1 MRGLRPRFNLDWSR
15 GSPSFAG
22 SAAHTTQFLDDG
34 WPPMAVEYSVARPVR
49 AEIQRECAG
58 RPGRDCQAIR
68 TPGGCAHSSTAA
80 AQAMSG
86 ATRGAP
92 MRGSNPFPK
101 EETLTII
108 ETRPRQV
115 RIPAIVRAVC
125 IRPDPKDWKA
135 KPRPDEIDAVMDRLP
150 PDTVELVDIDYEC
163 RLPRLSRQRQVRYI
177 NLGARKLRD
186 YSPLFTLTR
195 LEHVFLISAPLTSL
209 SAFQNRP
216 LKSVRLIRGHVAHV
230 DVSAAFVFLQNC
242 TQLTAFGNVSIVNLI
257 LQSCR
262 RMHLASLASL
272 RGLRQLR
279 LLAPGPLSSAAPLLG
294 CKSLESLV
302 ITATP
307 LGKTDLRVLGAMPS
321 LKWVFLGV
329 GAARVAELAEI
340 LPRVMI
346 TNGDVCFRA
355 TKQLSPQQYY
365 REVEAADF
373 ASWR

>member
-1 MRGLRPRFNLDWSR
+1 M
-15 GSPSFAG
+15 AG
-22 SAAHTTQFLDDG
+22 
-34 WPPMAVEYSVARPVR
+34 PVR

-58 RPGRDCQAIR
+58 RPDRDCHRDAIR
-68 TPGGCAHSSTAA
+68 TPGGCADSSTAA

-92 MRGSNPFPK
+92 MRESNPFAK

-108 ETRPRQV
+108 ETCPRQV

-242 TQLTAFGNVSIVNLI
+242 TQLTAFRNVSIANLI
-257 LQSCR
+257 VQCFRRIYLALLCR
-262 RMHLASLASL
+262 VQW
-272 RGLRQLR
+272 LRQL
-279 LLAPGPLSSAAPLLG
+279 A
-294 CKSLESLV
+294 
-302 ITATP
+302 
-307 LGKTDLRVLGAMPS
+307 
-321 LKWVFLGV
+321 F
-329 GAARVAELAEI
+329 
-340 LPRVMI
+340 
-346 TNGDVCFRA
+346 
-355 TKQLSPQQYY
+355 
-365 REVEAADF
+365 
-373 ASWR
+373 

>member
-1 MRGLRPRFNLDWSR
+1 M
-15 GSPSFAG
+15 AG
-22 SAAHTTQFLDDG
+22 
-34 WPPMAVEYSVARPVR
+34 PVR

-58 RPGRDCQAIR
+58 RPDRDCHRDAIR
-68 TPGGCAHSSTAA
+68 TPGGCADSSTAA

-92 MRGSNPFPK
+92 MRESNPFAK

-108 ETRPRQV
+108 ETCPRQV

-135 KPRPDEIDAVMDRLP
+135 KPLLDDIDAVMARLP
-150 PDTVELVDIDYEC
+150 ADTVELVDIDYDC
-163 RLPRLSRQRQVRYI
+163 RLPRLPCLSRQRQVRYI

-195 LEHVFLISAPLTSL
+195 LEHVFLASAPLASL
-209 SAFQNRP
+209 SVFQNRP
-216 LKSVRLIRGHVAHV
+216 LKSVRLIRGHVAYM
-230 DVSAAFVFLQNC
+230 DVSAPFVFLQNC
-242 TQLTAFGNVSIVNLI
+242 THLTAFGNVSIANLI

-262 RMHLASLASL
+262 RMHLASLARV

-279 LLAPGPLSSAAPLLG
+279 LLAPGPLPSTAPLLG

-302 ITATP
+302 ITATA
-307 LGKTDLRVLGAMPS
+307 LSKTDFRVLGAMPN

-329 GAARVAELAEI
+329 GDAGVAKLAET
-340 LPRVMI
+340 LPHVMV
-346 TNGDVCFRA
+346 TTGNVCIRA
-355 TKQLSPQQYY
+355 TKQLPPQQYY

-373 ASWR
+373 PSWASEQRP